1 MAAGG
6 PALRLVGGPASVD
19 ATVTDASAAV
29 GGVVLAAFR
38 PSRWCL
44 LADLRTQVTDRET
57 AEQLASAWMVARYE
71 IWGRPRRLRPQLYRH
86 TGSFALVAARDEQGR
101 WSLEPGSPHL
111 VTTGGTG
118 RSRPPSPDPRRDA
131 ADRRTASTHST
142 GPRGTPGTSG
152 SPDQMVWARL
162 EDDVDRA
169 AQRFARVAALLP
181 SGALAD
187 RAQGARRSVDA
198 CVGDAA
204 RLCAVGTTVSP
215 DWQPGSTDEEATS
228 LVSRVA
234 SLLGTIDA
242 ATRELVRL
250 HLELGDPE
258 PPAEDLALLA
268 ASVAELEAAT
278 HDRNELGAGGPGGGA
293 QQA

>member
-1 MAAGG
+1 MAAAG

-38 PSRWCL
+38 SSRWCL
-44 LADLRTQVTDRET
+44 LVDLRQQVTDRDT

-71 IWGRPRRLRPQLYRH
+71 IWGRPRRVRPQLYRH
-86 TGSFALVAARDEQGR
+86 TGSFSLVAARDDLGR
-101 WSLEPGSPHL
+101 WSLEPGPRHL

-118 RSRPPSPDPRRDA
+118 RA
-131 ADRRTASTHST
+131 ETTGASTDST
-142 GPRGTPGTSG
+142 GDQTGDAR
-152 SPDQMVWARL
+152 SPNADQTVWSRL
-162 EDDVDRA
+162 EDEVDRA

-204 RLCAVGTTVSP
+204 RLCAVGSTVSP
-215 DWQPGSTDEEATS
+215 DWQPGSTDQEATS

-278 HDRNELGAGGPGGGA
+278 HDRSDLDPS
-293 QQA
+293 